1 MCDCYT
7 FKEVKTRYIVL
18 QKSYNMLPSYLH
30 AYTSTLFC
38 GNNTVHDFFTFVP
51 TEAHFILTVLFKEY
65 LFFFQKTLPKLY
77 RLLSDDDILIYGL
90 VAKNPNDRQISV
102 AEHVA
107 NSSGGGQSRYI
118 STCSTLDRARHFRY
132 LKTRGRFR
140 YRNGRTDIAEIDVA
154 TLPMGVTIIDLR
166 TSIDREIYELQHG
179 MAIKER
185 FHKFADAHSEVL
197 LVGRVPPEC
206 LTLT

>member
-7 FKEVKTRYIVL
+7 FKEVKTRYIVQ
-18 QKSYNMLPSYLH
+18 QKSHYMRPSYLH
-30 AYTSTLFC
+30 AYTSTLYC

-77 RLLSDDDILIYGL
+77 RLLSDDDIIKYGL
-90 VAKNPNDRQISV
+90 VAKNPDDRQLSV

-107 NSSGGGQSRYI
+107 YGSRDGKSRYI
-118 STCSTLDRARHFRY
+118 STSSSLDAVQHFRY
-132 LKTRGRFR
+132 MKTQERCKFG
-140 YRNGRTDIAEIDVA
+140 NGRTDIAEIDVA
-154 TLPMGVTIIDLR
+154 TLPMEVKIIDLR
-166 TSIDREIYELQHG
+166 TSIDREIHELQHG

-206 LTLT
+206 LTIT

>member
-30 AYTSTLFC
+30 AYTSTLYC
-38 GNNTVHDFFTFVP
+38 GNNTVDDFFTFVP
-51 TEAHFILTVLFKEY
+51 TEAHFILSVLFKKY

-77 RLLSDDDILIYGL
+77 RLLSDDDILTYGL
-90 VAKNPNDRQISV
+90 VAKNPDDRQISV

-107 NSSGGGQSRYI
+107 NGSGDGKSRYI
-118 STCSTLDRARHFRY
+118 STCSSLGAAQHFRY
-132 LKTRGRFR
+132 LKTRGRKYR
-140 YRNGRTDIAEIDVA
+140 YGQKDIAEIDVA
-154 TLPMGVTIIDLR
+154 TLPMEVTIIDLR
-166 TSIDREIYELQHG
+166 TSIDREIHELQHG
-179 MAIKER
+179 MAIKDR

-197 LVGRVPPEC
+197 LVGKVPPEC